1 VHPSR
6 GHIAGVALVCA
17 AVLELAACSRDK
29 PPDEA
34 PAADLGRGLHG
45 KTTPPPA
52 AAAPTEPAPAPAPTP
67 FVFPDDAPP
76 AAAKPAAATP
86 EGAAAPDGPPPRDYS
101 GELKGLVG
109 SPGGCL
115 KPRVG
120 ARSPREITVTVE
132 AVVMETGM
140 ISRAYARSSELDDE
154 ELACIR
160 ARLASARMKPAVEQA
175 PRSVSTTVSLILQP
189 GAAQPAAAAP
199 PPGYDQPEP
208 PPDLDE
214 PEPPSGI
221 DQPETALPPL
231 GAAPGDQAPRYGQPQ
246 PSPEQ
251 PQ

>member
-1 VHPSR
+1 MRHSR
-6 GHIAGVALVCA
+6 GHIGGVALVCA
-17 AVLELAACSRDK
+17 ALLELNACSRDK

-34 PAADLGRGLHG
+34 PPADLGRGLRG
-45 KTTPPPA
+45 KEATTAPP
-52 AAAPTEPAPAPAPTP
+52 AAPTEPAPAQHNP
-67 FVFPDDAPP
+67 FQFPDDSPPSAAQP
-76 AAAKPAAATP
+76 AAAAP
-86 EGAAAPDGPPPRDYS
+86 EGAAAVDGPPPRDYS

-120 ARSPREITVTVE
+120 ARAPREITVTVE

-160 ARLASARMKPAVEQA
+160 ARLATARMQPAVEEA
-175 PRSVSTTVSLILQP
+175 PRSVSTSVSLILQP
-189 GAAQPAAAAP
+189 GTAAP
-199 PPGYDQPEP
+199 AVAPSPPGYDQPEP
-208 PPDLDE
+208 SPDVDQ
-214 PEPPSGI
+214 PEAPQDF
-221 DQPETALPPL
+221 DQPETALPPR
-231 GAAPGDQAPRYGQPQ
+231 GAPGDQAPRYGQPQ